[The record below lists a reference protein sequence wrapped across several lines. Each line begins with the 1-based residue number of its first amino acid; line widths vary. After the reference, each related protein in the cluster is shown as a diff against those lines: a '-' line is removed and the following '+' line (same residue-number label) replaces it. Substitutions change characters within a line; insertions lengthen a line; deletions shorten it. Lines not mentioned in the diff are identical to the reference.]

1 MTFNEFI
8 KALTPEQVNSWW
20 DTIAPKEAPEKVEE
34 ENWKYKLSKN
44 GKILP
49 FKYTV
54 SELAI
59 FCEIDFKSKDF
70 SSNAANR
77 DAFCEAFDFEVIEDL
92 VYDNTEA
99 QSFVTFH
106 KSLKQTS
113 AIFQDASNYI
123 HNIISNNEINPYK
136 IRMALRDAKKQAMVI
151 IGMRAVFAFREENG
165 KARIAMI
172 LDKELYESNKSL
184 LNVTFEEKFNGKP
197 ENKVLISFEINAW
210 NEIPLTIIEN
220 HTKEFLLQYNSI
232 KNTKRATWNTEA
244 NTTNSVLKYLLFKG
258 ENVEKWISSTK
269 KTRNHHI
276 DFFTALEFEILNKSQ
291 GLICDRAKPEVNKY
305 YDILKLAYEKLHYLT
320 EIVQKEVFSKGKF
333 NLLKKPTN
341 QANYFQGYIWSKI
354 YPTSKD
360 NEDKWLAFT
369 IGLDSDFHFN
379 IKIDTVGLADTDKK
393 RIEYLKKRGDF
404 YNSKI
409 VNRPKSDAFNN
420 WDDLIDY
427 CISTIKNLESDYYD
441 LKKATAL
448 ETKTE
453 NKENNFPLNQ
463 ILYGP
468 PGTGKTYTTKE
479 LAVNIINADFIKN
492 LDKSLSEE
500 DRRKAVI
507 GEYDRLF
514 QLGQIV
520 FTTFHQSMSYEDF
533 VEGIKPVMR
542 GEEDGGLSYEI
553 QDGIF
558 KAIGNK
564 AQSQESQESQVIVN
578 NFEDSW
584 NKLIELVRSQI
595 SNKKLLKIGSWDYGL
610 STKNSLK
617 YSSLNSPSQYTFT
630 ITKQNVYDAFHNKKA
645 RPSGAFQKDMLDI
658 VAFMKKELK
667 LNENQ
672 IINYQDEK
680 YKQNKKNYV
689 IIIDEINRGNI
700 SQIFG
705 ELITLIEEDK
715 RIGKDEAIEITLPY
729 SKEFFGVPSNLYII
743 GTMNT
748 ADRSVE
754 ALDTAL
760 RRRFTFKELMPNSEI
775 VNKKGFTD
783 YSRNAIME
791 KINNRIEVLLDRN
804 HTLGHAY
811 FIKPDFK
818 RSFENEII
826 PLLQEYFYN
835 DYGKIGLVL
844 GKGFVRE
851 KSIAKTNDKSIFAD
865 FETKNEVDIIKSY
878 ELIPFNEVDF
888 GAAIAT
894 LLA

>member
-113 AIFQDASNYI
+113 AIFQDASNYL

-320 EIVQKEVFSKGKF
+320 EIVQKEVFTKGKF

-468 PGTGKTYTTKE
+468 PGTGKTYTLKTDYFPKYTLKETSITKE
-479 LAVNIINADFIKN
+479 LFFEETVRNLTWWQVIAIALIENGTSRVNDILTNRWVALKAELSESKNVRATLWGTLQMHTIHESETVAYTQRQTPFIFDKN
-492 LDKSLSEE
+492 EDKSWMLLENELKEQSPELYDILE
-500 DRRKAVI
+500 SVNNFKANPEKEI
-507 GEYDRLF
+507 KHY
-514 QLGQIV
+514 V
-520 FTTFHQSMSYEDF
+520 FTTFHQSFSYEDF
-533 VEGIKPVMR
+533 IEGIKPKMD
-542 GEEDGGLSYEI
+542 EETETNELTYKIES
-553 QDGIF
+553 GIF
-558 KAIGNK
+558 KELCSR
-564 AQSQESQESQVIVN
+564 AQS
-578 NFEDSW
+578 DP
-584 NKLIELVRSQI
+584 
-595 SNKKLLKIGSWDYGL
+595 SNRYAI
-610 STKNSLK
+610 
-617 YSSLNSPSQYTFT
+617 F
-630 ITKQNVYDAFHNKKA
+630 
-645 RPSGAFQKDMLDI
+645 
-658 VAFMKKELK
+658 
-667 LNENQ
+667 
-672 IINYQDEK
+672 
-680 YKQNKKNYV
+680 
-689 IIIDEINRGNI
+689 IDEINRGNV

-705 ELITLIEEDK
+705 ELITLIETDK
-715 RIGKDEAIEITLPY
+715 RLGAVNEMKVKLPY
-729 SKEFFGVPSNLYII
+729 SKKEFGVPSNIDIY

-760 RRRFTFKELMPNSEI
+760 RRRFSFKELMPNSEV
-775 VNKKGFTD
+775 VNRKGFTD

-818 RSFENEII
+818 SSFENEII

-878 ELIPFNEVDF
+878 ELIPFDKVDF
-888 GAAIAT
+888 DAAITT

>member
-1 MTFNEFI
+1 
-8 KALTPEQVNSWW
+8 
-20 DTIAPKEAPEKVEE
+20 
-34 ENWKYKLSKN
+34 
-44 GKILP
+44 
-49 FKYTV
+49 
-54 SELAI
+54 
-59 FCEIDFKSKDF
+59 
-70 SSNAANR
+70 
-77 DAFCEAFDFEVIEDL
+77 
-92 VYDNTEA
+92 
-99 QSFVTFH
+99 
-106 KSLKQTS
+106 
-113 AIFQDASNYI
+113 
-123 HNIISNNEINPYK
+123 
-136 IRMALRDAKKQAMVI
+136 
-151 IGMRAVFAFREENG
+151 
-165 KARIAMI
+165 
-172 LDKELYESNKSL
+172 
-184 LNVTFEEKFNGKP
+184 LNVTFEEKFNSKP
-197 ENKVLISFEINAW
+197 ENKVLISFEINDW

-258 ENVEKWISSTK
+258 ENTEEWINSTK

-320 EIVQKEVFSKGKF
+320 EIVQKEVFTKGKF

-379 IKIDTVGLADTDKK
+379 IKIDTVGLGDTDKK

-404 YNSKI
+404 YKSKI
-409 VNRPKSDAFNN
+409 VNRPKSDAFNT
-420 WDDLIDY
+420 WDDLINY
-427 CISTIKNLESDYYD
+427 CINTIENLESDYYD

-479 LAVNIINADFIKN
+479 LAVNIINADFIKS
-492 LDKSLSEE
+492 LDKNLSEVE
-500 DRRKAVI
+500 RRKAI
-507 GEYDRLF
+507 SSEYTKLF
-514 QLGQIV
+514 ELGQIV

-564 AQSQESQESQVIVN
+564 AQAQESQESQVIVN

-584 NKLIELVRSQI
+584 NKLIELVRSKI
-595 SNKKLLKIGSWDYGL
+595 STKNLLKIGSWEYGL
-610 STKNSLK
+610 STRNSLK

-630 ITKQNVYDAFHNKKA
+630 ITKQNVYDAYQNKKA

-658 VAFMKKELK
+658 VAFMKEELK

-672 IINYQDEK
+672 ILNNLDEK
-680 YKQNKKNYV
+680 YKQNKQNYV

-715 RIGKDEAIEITLPY
+715 RIGKEEAVEITLPY
-729 SKEFFGVPSNLYII
+729 SKEIYGVPSNLYII

-760 RRRFTFKELMPNSEI
+760 RRRFSFTEVMPNSNLLEAKS
-775 VNKKGFTD
+775 VNGIKLKTLL
-783 YSRNAIME
+783 E
-791 KINNRIEVLLDRN
+791 TINNRIAILLNRD
-804 HTLGHAY
+804 HTIGHSY
-811 FIKPDFK
+811 FIKLENDDVDGLRSTFK
-818 RSFENEII
+818 NNII
-826 PLLQEYFYN
+826 PLLQEYFYGDYEKIGMVLGAGFVSLSDKNLVRFPKFIKNN
-835 DYGKIGLVL
+835 DYNTS
-844 GKGFVRE
+844 R
-851 KSIAKTNDKSIFAD
+851 
-865 FETKNEVDIIKSY
+865 Y
-878 ELIPFNEVDF
+878 ELIPIDGNFDIINALSQLWE
-888 GAAIAT
+888 
-894 LLA
+894 